1 MLNRVYVEITNVCNL
16 ACSFCPGT
24 VRPRRFMTAEEFRAV
39 VGKLQGHTDY
49 LYLHVMGDAM
59 ACLTS

>member
-24 VRPRRFMTAEEFRAV
+24 ARPRRFMTAEDFRVIA
-39 VGKLQGHTDY
+39 GRL
-49 LYLHVMGDAM
+49 
-59 ACLTS
+59 